1 MANKNAKISWLIA
14 TLGQDLNW
22 WVKEVSDPVHWDVDA
37 LSVIDPKQWAYIVDL
52 LDSLRE
58 FGLDTDLVEAA
69 FIPMAIDKDLGDQ
82 TIRMVKSKES
92 LFDSEEML
100 FALPDVVD
108 EETGP
113 YADLLDHITDLRIKF
128 INDAIDFEQNLTQT
142 ELEEELRDDISNIY
156 FEGKA
161 MHFFSELTA
170 ILEYVPAG
178 YELDDDDDDDSPR
191 KRGGEEDIAE
201 DIPDFEDSN
210 ESIEEDDTM
219 KWDED
224 DEEEDEED
232 EQYEGAPPDEL
243 EDEEEDK

>member
-1 MANKNAKISWLIA
+1 MASKKAKISWLIA

-22 WVKEVSDPVHWDVDA
+22 WAKEVSDPIHWDVDA
-37 LSVIDPKQWAYIVDL
+37 LSILDPKQWAYIVDL

-69 FIPMAIDKDLGDQ
+69 FVPMAIDKDMGQQ
-82 TIRMVKSKES
+82 TIRLVKSKES
-92 LFDSEEML
+92 LLDSEEIL
-100 FALPDVVD
+100 FALPDIVD
-108 EETGP
+108 DETGP
-113 YADLLDHITDLRIKF
+113 YADLLEHITDLRIKL
-128 INDAIDFEQNLTQT
+128 INDAIDFEQNLTKT

-161 MHFFSELTA
+161 MHVFNELIS

-178 YELDDDDDDDSPR
+178 YELDGDDDDDSPR
-191 KRGGEEDIAE
+191 KRGGDDDIVE
-201 DIPDFEDSN
+201 DIPDFEDAH

-224 DEEEDEED
+224 EEEEEED

-243 EDEEEDK
+243 EDEEKDK